1 MKKIKSIVFVLCV
14 MGCNL
19 MTNKAFAQDPGFP
32 VDDPGAPV
40 MPIDHWVLPMLLI
53 GVGLI
58 FMVYTKQLKQER
70 K

>member
-1 MKKIKSIVFVLCV
+1 MKKIKSIVFILCV

-19 MTNKAFAQDPGFP
+19 MTNKALAQDPGFP

-53 GVGLI
+53 SV
-58 FMVYTKQLKQER
+58 K
-70 K
+70 